1 MKQNGSD
8 VNRCLLYF
16 FIYCPL
22 GSLCPLI
29 GQYLSSIGFSGTQ
42 VGIITSLGTGS
53 AILAGLLWGRIYA
66 NTGRKTAAHR
76 SDVSCGGCPQRI
88 ELNDGGICDFR
99 ADIHYDV
106 RFSGTGIRAYRLND
120 DKQQQ

>member
-66 NTGRKTAAHR
+66 NTGRKRLLIAAMFLAAAVLSVLSSMTAVFVIFAL
-76 SDVSCGGCPQRI
+76 I
-88 ELNDGGICDFR
+88 
-99 ADIHYDV
+99 Y
-106 RFSGTGIRAYRLND
+106 T
-120 DKQQQ
+120 